1 MKPVESPPAT
11 LRPLRDA
18 RLTAINFVADAV
30 NRTLDLKEIADNALH
45 AILAV
50 MKLDAGAVYIWQDK
64 EQVLRLFAVRGI
76 SEAFARQVDKLPKG
90 ENDIIDAVLAGS
102 TKVIEDFALTPHL
115 FRAGVARAGFH
126 SAVLSPIRA
135 QGYVVGLLALG
146 TYKVRR
152 FEQDEIDLIEVI
164 TNQIGNAM
172 VHAQLQTDLRAS
184 EEQYRSLVENSDDA
198 IFIAGVDGRPRFAN
212 SAFQRIFGYAW
223 QEMATLD
230 LFQRIYPDDAE
241 NMRHALAKL
250 LHGEAVQNLE
260 YRFCRKDGMWIDLQC
275 SASVFSREGDRVK
288 ELQFVVRDV
297 TQAKQRQQQLLRRNR
312 QLAALTMLAE
322 VANSSLKIEEIARN
336 TLEVALESTGMEGG
350 GVHLADLAR
359 KQLHLYVQIGLP
371 AELVTDLQVVPWGVG
386 FSGEVAATGQARIY
400 SDIATE
406 SPATRPS
413 AVKHGFKS
421 IIIVPV
427 RAKGELLG
435 TLGLISKNELQF
447 TSEVVDMVTA
457 MGNQLGIAL
466 ANARLYEAQ
475 LRENEKLAALVEIS
489 SGSAQRLELESLL
502 QRILRRSAAL
512 LKADAAYIVRHDAK
526 TDHAEVVAA
535 TLPFESLIGMR
546 YAASQGLF
554 GQIRSTRQG
563 RIFTREEVR
572 EYGHSPILR
581 QAEMRSVLVVPLI
594 SRNELIGT
602 LNLARQDA
610 AASDFSSADLELME
624 AFASRAAVAI
634 DNAQL
639 LEDLQQKNELLQL
652 LIEEA
657 HHRIKNNLQMISGLL
672 QLQAEA
678 AGNEGRW
685 AEHLQTAISRIQA
698 IAQVHNLLSQE
709 MPEKVDTHV
718 LISTIVST
726 LVSSSGG
733 RSGHPEVTMELEHLW
748 LNAEQAVAL
757 ALIVNELLA
766 NALLHGQPP
775 ATHPLRLQVRCAQ
788 FGNEARL
795 VFADNGGGFSGAQ
808 DWREFK
814 GQGMNIVAQL
824 AQVNL
829 RGTLEIS
836 TRDSGVCAELRFEI
850 LSQPAAPVPKMGAA
864 LVQAEA

>member
-1 MKPVESPPAT
+1 MKPGESSGAT
-11 LRPLRDA
+11 IRPLRDA
-18 RLTAINFVADAV
+18 RLTAINFVADAI

-50 MKLDAGAVYIWQDK
+50 MKLDAGAVYIWQDT
-64 EQVLRLFAVRGI
+64 ERVLRLFALRGI

-90 ENDIIDAVLAGS
+90 QDEIVDAVLAGS
-102 TKVIEDFALTPHL
+102 TKVIEDFALTPHM
-115 FRAGVARAGFH
+115 FRADVARAGFH
-126 SAVLSPIRA
+126 SAVLSPIRS

-146 TYKVRR
+146 TYTVRR
-152 FEQDEIDLIEVI
+152 FEQDDIDLIEVI

-223 QEMATLD
+223 QEMAALD
-230 LFQRIYPDDAE
+230 PLQRIYPDDAE
-241 NMRHALAKL
+241 NMRRALDRL
-250 LHGEAVQNLE
+250 LQGEAIQNLE
-260 YRFCRKDGMWIDLQC
+260 YRFCRKDGAWIDLQC
-275 SASVFSREGDRVK
+275 SVSVFLRESDRVK

-322 VANSSLKIEEIARN
+322 VANSSLNIEEIARN

-350 GVHLADLAR
+350 GIHLADAAR
-359 KQLHLYVQIGLP
+359 KQLQLYVQIGLP
-371 AELVTDLQVVPWGVG
+371 AELVADLEVVPWGVG
-386 FSGEVAATGQARIY
+386 FSGEVVTTGQARVY
-400 SDIATE
+400 NDIAAE
-406 SPATRPS
+406 APGTRPS
-413 AVKHGFKS
+413 ALKHGFKS

-435 TLGLISKNELQF
+435 TLGLISKHELQF
-447 TSEVVDMVTA
+447 TAEVVDMVTA

-502 QRILRRSAAL
+502 QRILHRSAAL
-512 LKADAAYIVRHDAK
+512 LKADAAYIVRYDAK

-554 GQIRSTRQG
+554 GQIRLTRQG

-572 EYGHSPILR
+572 EYGYSPILR

-594 SRNELIGT
+594 SRNELIGA
-602 LNLARQDA
+602 LNLTRQDA
-610 AASDFSSADLELME
+610 AASDFTSADLELME

-634 DNAQL
+634 DNTQL
-639 LEDLQQKNELLQL
+639 LEDLQQKNELLRL

-685 AEHLQTAISRIQA
+685 AEHLQTAISRIHA
-698 IAQVHNLLSQE
+698 ISQVHNLLSQE

-718 LISTIVST
+718 LITTIVST
-726 LVSSSGG
+726 LISSSGG
-733 RSGHPEVTMELEHLW
+733 RSGRPEVTMELEHLW

-775 ATHPLRLQVRCAQ
+775 VTHPLRLQVQCAQ
-788 FGNEARL
+788 IGNEARL
-795 VFADNGGGFSGAQ
+795 VIADNGGGFSGAQ

-829 RGTLEIS
+829 HGRLEIS

-850 LSQPAAPVPKMGAA
+850 LSQPAAPVPRMSAPLA
-864 LVQAEA
+864 QAEA